1 MDDLIDVIE
10 RERKTGMKMR
20 CLVGILLAACTVCAE
35 GVPSAFRHKVVLIA
49 GFGEGSEKAASVRKF
64 AAAYT
69 DSHGASFVFATK
81 TRPGEDRFRVLDAA
95 GAVVYEGE
103 DDREAEAAV
112 VNALTEMPVV
122 SGQLIN
128 GVALKKFKSYEK
140 TFVMGKV
147 KAEGSGL
154 APFKAALKSRKPAEV
169 EEAQAILA
177 SIETAK
183 KNLEMWIADD
193 LAAGDKGAALRDL
206 MWFCKTW
213 PSEKGKYEAD
223 YKRLLADPEAVKA
236 AKALLAPQKKKH
248 R

>member
-1 MDDLIDVIE
+1 M
-10 RERKTGMKMR
+10 G
-20 CLVGILLAACTVCAE
+20 GLLAACVVCAE
-35 GVPSAFRHKVVLIA
+35 GVPSAFRHKVALIA
-49 GFGEGSEKAASVRKF
+49 GFGEGSERAASVRRF

-81 TRPGEDRFRVLDAA
+81 TRPGADRFRVLDAA

-112 VNALTEMPVV
+112 VNALTDMPVP
-122 SGQLIN
+122 GQLIN
-128 GVALKKFKSYEK
+128 GVVLKKFKSYQK

-169 EEAQAILA
+169 EEAQAILD
-177 SIETAK
+177 SIAAAK

-193 LAAGDKGAALRDL
+193 LAANDKGAALRDL

-236 AKALLAPQKKKH
+236 AKALLAPPKKH

>member
-1 MDDLIDVIE
+1 M
-10 RERKTGMKMR
+10 G
-20 CLVGILLAACTVCAE
+20 GLLAACVVCAE
-35 GVPSAFRHKVVLIA
+35 GVPSAFRHKVALIA
-49 GFGEGSEKAASVRKF
+49 GFGEGSEKAASVRRF

-81 TRPGEDRFRVLDAA
+81 TRPGADRFRVLDAA

-112 VNALTEMPVV
+112 VNALTDMPVP
-122 SGQLIN
+122 GQLIN
-128 GVALKKFKSYEK
+128 GVVLKKFKSYQK

-169 EEAQAILA
+169 EEAQAILD
-177 SIETAK
+177 SIAAAK

-193 LAAGDKGAALRDL
+193 LAANDKGAALRDL

-213 PSEKGKYEAD
+213 PSERGKYEAD

-236 AKALLAPQKKKH
+236 AKALLAPPKKH

>member
-1 MDDLIDVIE
+1 M
-10 RERKTGMKMR
+10 G
-20 CLVGILLAACTVCAE
+20 GLLAACAVCAE
-35 GVPSAFRHKVVLIA
+35 GVPSAFRHKVALIA
-49 GFGEGSEKAASVRKF
+49 GFGEGSEKAASVRRF

-81 TRPGEDRFRVLDAA
+81 TRPGADRFRVLDAA
-95 GAVVYEGE
+95 GSVVYEGE

-112 VNALTEMPVV
+112 VNALTDMPVP
-122 SGQLIN
+122 GQLIN
-128 GVALKKFKSYEK
+128 GVVLKKFKSYQK

-169 EEAQAILA
+169 EEAQAILD
-177 SIETAK
+177 SIAAAK

-193 LAAGDKGAALRDL
+193 LAANDKGAALRDL

-236 AKALLAPQKKKH
+236 AKALLAPPKKH

>member
-1 MDDLIDVIE
+1 MRFLI
-10 RERKTGMKMR
+10 G
-20 CLVGILLAACTVCAE
+20 GLLAACAVCAE
-35 GVPSAFRHKVVLIA
+35 GVPSAFRHKVALIA
-49 GFGEGSEKAASVRKF
+49 GFGEGSERAASVRRF

-81 TRPGEDRFRVLDAA
+81 TRPGADRFRVLDAA

-112 VNALTEMPVV
+112 VNALTDMPVP
-122 SGQLIN
+122 GQLIN
-128 GVALKKFKSYEK
+128 GVVLKKFKSYQK

-169 EEAQAILA
+169 EEAQAILD
-177 SIETAK
+177 SIAAAK

-193 LAAGDKGAALRDL
+193 LAANDKGAALRDL

-236 AKALLAPQKKKH
+236 AKALLAPPKKH

>member
-1 MDDLIDVIE
+1 M
-10 RERKTGMKMR
+10 G
-20 CLVGILLAACTVCAE
+20 GLLAACAVCAE
-35 GVPSAFRHKVVLIA
+35 GVPSAFRHKVALIA
-49 GFGEGSEKAASVRKF
+49 GFGEGSEKAASVRRF

-81 TRPGEDRFRVLDAA
+81 TRPGADRFRVLDAA

-112 VNALTEMPVV
+112 VNALTDMPVP
-122 SGQLIN
+122 GQLIN
-128 GVALKKFKSYEK
+128 GVVLKKFKSYQK

-147 KAEGSGL
+147 
-154 APFKAALKSRKPAEV
+154 KAALKSRKPAEV
-169 EEAQAILA
+169 EEAQAILD
-177 SIETAK
+177 SIAAAK

-193 LAAGDKGAALRDL
+193 LAANDKGAALRDL

-236 AKALLAPQKKKH
+236 AKALLAPPKKH

>member
-1 MDDLIDVIE
+1 M
-10 RERKTGMKMR
+10 G
-20 CLVGILLAACTVCAE
+20 GLLAACAVCAE
-35 GVPSAFRHKVVLIA
+35 GVPSAFRHKVALIA
-49 GFGEGSEKAASVRKF
+49 GFGEGSEKAASVRRF

-81 TRPGEDRFRVLDAA
+81 TRSGADRFRVLDAA

-112 VNALTEMPVV
+112 VNALTDMPVP
-122 SGQLIN
+122 GQLIN
-128 GVALKKFKSYEK
+128 GVVLKKFKSYQK

-169 EEAQAILA
+169 EEAQAILD
-177 SIETAK
+177 SIAAAK

-193 LAAGDKGAALRDL
+193 LAANDKGAALRDL

-236 AKALLAPQKKKH
+236 AKALLAPPKKH

>member
-1 MDDLIDVIE
+1 M
-10 RERKTGMKMR
+10 G
-20 CLVGILLAACTVCAE
+20 GLLAACALCAE
-35 GVPSAFRHKVVLIA
+35 GVPSAFRHKVALIA
-49 GFGEGSEKAASVRKF
+49 GFGEGSEKAASVRRF

-81 TRPGEDRFRVLDAA
+81 TRPGADRFRVLDAA

-112 VNALTEMPVV
+112 VNALTDMPVP
-122 SGQLIN
+122 GQLIN
-128 GVALKKFKSYEK
+128 GVVLKKFKSYQK

-154 APFKAALKSRKPAEV
+154 APFKVALKSRKPAEV
-169 EEAQAILA
+169 EEAQAILD
-177 SIETAK
+177 SIAAAK

-193 LAAGDKGAALRDL
+193 LAANDKGAALRDL

-236 AKALLAPQKKKH
+236 AKALLAPPKKH

>member
-1 MDDLIDVIE
+1 M
-10 RERKTGMKMR
+10 G
-20 CLVGILLAACTVCAE
+20 GLLAACAVCAE
-35 GVPSAFRHKVVLIA
+35 GVPSAFRHKVALIA
-49 GFGEGSEKAASVRKF
+49 GFGEGSEKAASVRRF

-69 DSHGASFVFATK
+69 ESHGASFVFATK
-81 TRPGEDRFRVLDAA
+81 TRPGADRFRVLDAA

-112 VNALTEMPVV
+112 VNALTDMPVP
-122 SGQLIN
+122 GQLIN
-128 GVALKKFKSYEK
+128 GVVLKKFKSYQK

-147 KAEGSGL
+147 KAERSGL

-169 EEAQAILA
+169 EEAQAILD
-177 SIETAK
+177 SIAAAK

-193 LAAGDKGAALRDL
+193 LAANDKGAALRDL

-236 AKALLAPQKKKH
+236 AKALLAPPKKH

>member
-1 MDDLIDVIE
+1 M
-10 RERKTGMKMR
+10 G
-20 CLVGILLAACTVCAE
+20 GLLAACAVCAE
-35 GVPSAFRHKVVLIA
+35 GVPSAFRHKVALIA
-49 GFGEGSEKAASVRKF
+49 GFGEGSEKAASVRRF

-81 TRPGEDRFRVLDAA
+81 TRPGADRFRVLDAA

-112 VNALTEMPVV
+112 VNALTDMPVP
-122 SGQLIN
+122 GQLIN
-128 GVALKKFKSYEK
+128 GVVLKKFKSYQK

-147 KAEGSGL
+147 KAEGTGL

-169 EEAQAILA
+169 EEAQAILD
-177 SIETAK
+177 SIAAAK

-193 LAAGDKGAALRDL
+193 LAANDKGAALRDL

-236 AKALLAPQKKKH
+236 AKALLAPPKKH

>member
-1 MDDLIDVIE
+1 M
-10 RERKTGMKMR
+10 G
-20 CLVGILLAACTVCAE
+20 GLLAACAVCAE
-35 GVPSAFRHKVVLIA
+35 GVPSAFRHKVALIA
-49 GFGEGSEKAASVRKF
+49 GFGEGSEKAASVRRF

-81 TRPGEDRFRVLDAA
+81 TRPGADRFRVLDAA

-112 VNALTEMPVV
+112 VNALTDMPVP
-122 SGQLIN
+122 GQLIN
-128 GVALKKFKSYEK
+128 GVVLKRFKSYQK

-169 EEAQAILA
+169 EEAQAILD
-177 SIETAK
+177 SIAAAK

-193 LAAGDKGAALRDL
+193 LAANDKGAALRDL

-236 AKALLAPQKKKH
+236 AKALLAPPKKH

>member
-1 MDDLIDVIE
+1 M
-10 RERKTGMKMR
+10 G
-20 CLVGILLAACTVCAE
+20 GLLAACALCAE
-35 GVPSAFRHKVVLIA
+35 GVPSAFRHKVALIA
-49 GFGEGSEKAASVRKF
+49 GFGEGSEKAASVRRF

-69 DSHGASFVFATK
+69 ESHGASFVFATK
-81 TRPGEDRFRVLDAA
+81 TRPGADRFRVLDAA

-112 VNALTEMPVV
+112 VNALTDMPVP
-122 SGQLIN
+122 GQLIN
-128 GVALKKFKSYEK
+128 GVVLKKFKSYQK

-169 EEAQAILA
+169 EEAQAILD
-177 SIETAK
+177 SIAAAK
-183 KNLEMWIADD
+183 KHLEMWIADD
-193 LAAGDKGAALRDL
+193 LAANDRGAALRDL

-236 AKALLAPQKKKH
+236 AKALLAPPKKH

>member
-1 MDDLIDVIE
+1 M
-10 RERKTGMKMR
+10 
-20 CLVGILLAACTVCAE
+20 
-35 GVPSAFRHKVVLIA
+35 FRHKVALIA
-49 GFGEGSEKAASVRKF
+49 GFGEGSEKAASVRRF

-81 TRPGEDRFRVLDAA
+81 TRPGADRFRVLDAA

-112 VNALTEMPVV
+112 VNALTDMPVP
-122 SGQLIN
+122 GQLIN
-128 GVALKKFKSYEK
+128 GVVLKKFKSYQK

-169 EEAQAILA
+169 EEAQAILD
-177 SIETAK
+177 SIAAAK

-193 LAAGDKGAALRDL
+193 LAANDKGAALRDL

-236 AKALLAPQKKKH
+236 AKALLAPPKKH

>member
-1 MDDLIDVIE
+1 
-10 RERKTGMKMR
+10 MKMIF
-20 CLVGILLAACTVCAE
+20 LMGGLLAACAVCAE
-35 GVPSAFRHKVVLIA
+35 GVPSAFRHKVALIA
-49 GFGEGSEKAASVRKF
+49 GFGEGSEKAASVRRF

-69 DSHGASFVFATK
+69 ESHGASFVFATK
-81 TRPGEDRFRVLDAA
+81 TRPGADRFRVLDAA

-112 VNALTEMPVV
+112 VNALTDMPVP
-122 SGQLIN
+122 GQLIN
-128 GVALKKFKSYEK
+128 GVVLKKFKSYQK

-154 APFKAALKSRKPAEV
+154 APFKVALKSRKPAEV
-169 EEAQAILA
+169 EEAQAILD
-177 SIETAK
+177 SIAAAK

-193 LAAGDKGAALRDL
+193 LAANDKGAALRDL

-236 AKALLAPQKKKH
+236 AKALLAPPKKH

>member
-1 MDDLIDVIE
+1 
-10 RERKTGMKMR
+10 MKMR
-20 CLVGILLAACTVCAE
+20 CVIGFLLAAYAACAE
-35 GVPSAFRHKVVLIA
+35 GVPGAFRHKVALIA
-49 GFGEGSEKAASVRKF
+49 GFGEGSEKAASVRRF

-69 DSHGASFVFATK
+69 DSHGASFAFATK
-81 TRPGEDRFRVLDAA
+81 TRPGADRFRVLDAS
-95 GAVVYEGE
+95 GTVVYEGG

-112 VNALTEMPVV
+112 VNALTDMPVP
-122 SGQLIN
+122 GQLIN
-128 GVALKKFKSYEK
+128 GVVLKKFKSYQK

-169 EEAQAILA
+169 EEAQAILD
-177 SIETAK
+177 SIAAAK

-193 LAAGDKGAALRDL
+193 LAANDKGAALRDL

-223 YKRLLADPEAVKA
+223 YKRLLADSEAVKA
-236 AKALLAPQKKKH
+236 AKALLAPPKKH

>member
-1 MDDLIDVIE
+1 M
-10 RERKTGMKMR
+10 G
-20 CLVGILLAACTVCAE
+20 GLLAACAVCAE
-35 GVPSAFRHKVVLIA
+35 GVPSAFRHKVALIA
-49 GFGEGSEKAASVRKF
+49 GFGEGSEKAASVRRF

-81 TRPGEDRFRVLDAA
+81 TRPGADRFRVLDAA

-112 VNALTEMPVV
+112 VNALTDMPVP
-122 SGQLIN
+122 GQLIN
-128 GVALKKFKSYEK
+128 GVVLKKFKSYQK
-140 TFVMGKV
+140 SFVMGKV

-169 EEAQAILA
+169 EEAQAILD
-177 SIETAK
+177 SIAAAK

-193 LAAGDKGAALRDL
+193 LAANDKGAALRDL

-213 PSEKGKYEAD
+213 PSERGKYEAD

-236 AKALLAPQKKKH
+236 AKALLAPPKKH

>member
-1 MDDLIDVIE
+1 M
-10 RERKTGMKMR
+10 G
-20 CLVGILLAACTVCAE
+20 GLLAACAVCAE
-35 GVPSAFRHKVVLIA
+35 GVPSAFRHKVALIA
-49 GFGEGSEKAASVRKF
+49 GFGEGSEKAASVRRF

-81 TRPGEDRFRVLDAA
+81 TRPGADRFRVLDAA

-112 VNALTEMPVV
+112 VNALTDMPVP
-122 SGQLIN
+122 GQLIN
-128 GVALKKFKSYEK
+128 GVVLKKFKSYQK

-154 APFKAALKSRKPAEV
+154 APFKTALKSRKPAEV
-169 EEAQAILA
+169 EEAQAILD
-177 SIETAK
+177 SIAAAK

-193 LAAGDKGAALRDL
+193 LAANDKGAALRDL

-213 PSEKGKYEAD
+213 PSERGKYEAD

-236 AKALLAPQKKKH
+236 AKALLAPPKKH

>member
-1 MDDLIDVIE
+1 
-10 RERKTGMKMR
+10 MKMR
-20 CLVGILLAACTVCAE
+20 CVIGFFLAACAACAE
-35 GVPSAFRHKVVLIA
+35 GVPGAFRHKVALIA
-49 GFGEGSEKAASVRKF
+49 GFGEGSEKAASVRRF

-69 DSHGASFVFATK
+69 DSHGASFAFATK
-81 TRPGEDRFRVLDAA
+81 TRPGADRFRVLDAS
-95 GAVVYEGE
+95 GTVVYEGG

-112 VNALTEMPVV
+112 VNALTDMPVP
-122 SGQLIN
+122 GQLIN
-128 GVALKKFKSYEK
+128 GVVLKKFKSYQK

-169 EEAQAILA
+169 EEAQAILD
-177 SIETAK
+177 SIAAAK

-193 LAAGDKGAALRDL
+193 LAANDKGAALRDL

-223 YKRLLADPEAVKA
+223 YKRLLADSEAVKA
-236 AKALLAPQKKKH
+236 AKALLAPPKKH

>member
-1 MDDLIDVIE
+1 M
-10 RERKTGMKMR
+10 G
-20 CLVGILLAACTVCAE
+20 GLLAACALCAE
-35 GVPSAFRHKVVLIA
+35 GVPSAFRHKVALIA
-49 GFGEGSEKAASVRKF
+49 GFGEGSEKAASVRRF

-69 DSHGASFVFATK
+69 ESHGASFVFATK
-81 TRPGEDRFRVLDAA
+81 TRPGADRFRVLDAA

-112 VNALTEMPVV
+112 VNALTDMPVP
-122 SGQLIN
+122 GQLIN
-128 GVALKKFKSYEK
+128 GVVLKKFKSYQK

-154 APFKAALKSRKPAEV
+154 APFKVALKSRKPAEV
-169 EEAQAILA
+169 EEAQAILD
-177 SIETAK
+177 SIAAAK

-193 LAAGDKGAALRDL
+193 LAANDKGAALRDL

-236 AKALLAPQKKKH
+236 AKALLAPPKKH

>member
-1 MDDLIDVIE
+1 M
-10 RERKTGMKMR
+10 G
-20 CLVGILLAACTVCAE
+20 GLLAACAVCAE
-35 GVPSAFRHKVVLIA
+35 GVPSAFRHKVALIA
-49 GFGEGSEKAASVRKF
+49 GFGEGSEKAASVRRF

-81 TRPGEDRFRVLDAA
+81 TRPGADRFRVLDAA

-112 VNALTEMPVV
+112 VNALTDMPVP
-122 SGQLIN
+122 GQLIN
-128 GVALKKFKSYEK
+128 GVVLKKFKSYQK

-154 APFKAALKSRKPAEV
+154 APFKAALKSRKPTEV
-169 EEAQAILA
+169 EEAQAILD
-177 SIETAK
+177 SIAAAK

-193 LAAGDKGAALRDL
+193 LAANDKGAALRDL

-213 PSEKGKYEAD
+213 PSERGKYEAD

-236 AKALLAPQKKKH
+236 AKALLAPPKKH

>member
-1 MDDLIDVIE
+1 
-10 RERKTGMKMR
+10 MKMR
-20 CLVGILLAACTVCAE
+20 FLMGALLAACAVCAE
-35 GVPSAFRHKVVLIA
+35 GVPGAFRHKVALIA
-49 GFGEGSEKAASVRKF
+49 GFGEGSEKAASVRRF

-81 TRPGEDRFRVLDAA
+81 TRPGADRFRVLDAS
-95 GAVVYEGE
+95 GVVVYEGG

-112 VNALTEMPVV
+112 VNALTDMPVP
-122 SGQLIN
+122 GQLIN
-128 GVALKKFKSYEK
+128 GVVLKKFKSYQK

-169 EEAQAILA
+169 EEAQAILD
-177 SIETAK
+177 SIAAAK

-193 LAAGDKGAALRDL
+193 LAANDKGAALRDL

-236 AKALLAPQKKKH
+236 AKALLAPPKKH

>member
-1 MDDLIDVIE
+1 
-10 RERKTGMKMR
+10 MKMR
-20 CLVGILLAACTVCAE
+20 VLLGFLLAACAVCAE
-35 GVPSAFRHKVVLIA
+35 GVPNAFRHKVALIA
-49 GFGEGSEKAASVRKF
+49 GFGEGSDKAASVRKF

-81 TRPGEDRFRVLDAA
+81 TRPGADRFRVLDAS
-95 GAVVYEGE
+95 GTVVYEGE

-112 VNALTEMPVV
+112 VNALTEMAVP
-122 SGQLIN
+122 GQLIN
-128 GVALKKFKSYEK
+128 GITLKKFKNYQK

-154 APFKAALKSRKPAEV
+154 APFKAALRSKKPAEV
-169 EEAQAILA
+169 EEAQAILD
-177 SIETAK
+177 SIAAAK

-193 LAAGDKGAALRDL
+193 LAANDKGAALRDL

-223 YKRLLADPEAVKA
+223 YRRLLADPEAVKA
-236 AKALLAPQKKKH
+236 AKALLAPPKKH

>member
-1 MDDLIDVIE
+1 M
-10 RERKTGMKMR
+10 G
-20 CLVGILLAACTVCAE
+20 GLLAACALCAE
-35 GVPSAFRHKVVLIA
+35 GVPSAFRHKVALIA
-49 GFGEGSEKAASVRKF
+49 GFGEGSEKAASVRRF

-69 DSHGASFVFATK
+69 ESHGASFVFATK
-81 TRPGEDRFRVLDAA
+81 TRPGADRFRVLDAA

-112 VNALTEMPVV
+112 VNALTDMPVR
-122 SGQLIN
+122 GELIN
-128 GVALKKFKSYEK
+128 GVVLKKFKSYQK

-169 EEAQAILA
+169 EEAQAILD
-177 SIETAK
+177 SIAAAK

-193 LAAGDKGAALRDL
+193 LAANDKGAALRDL

-236 AKALLAPQKKKH
+236 AKALLAPPKKH

>member
-1 MDDLIDVIE
+1 M
-10 RERKTGMKMR
+10 G
-20 CLVGILLAACTVCAE
+20 GLLAACAVCAE
-35 GVPSAFRHKVVLIA
+35 GVPSAFRHKVALIA
-49 GFGEGSEKAASVRKF
+49 GFGEGSEKAASVRRF

-81 TRPGEDRFRVLDAA
+81 TRPGAGRFRVLDAA

-112 VNALTEMPVV
+112 VNALTDMPVP
-122 SGQLIN
+122 GQLIN
-128 GVALKKFKSYEK
+128 GVVLKKFKSYQK

-147 KAEGSGL
+147 KAEGTGL

-169 EEAQAILA
+169 EEAQAILD
-177 SIETAK
+177 SIAAAK

-193 LAAGDKGAALRDL
+193 LAANDKGAALRDL

-236 AKALLAPQKKKH
+236 AKALLAPPKKH

>member
-1 MDDLIDVIE
+1 M
-10 RERKTGMKMR
+10 G
-20 CLVGILLAACTVCAE
+20 GLLAACAVCAE
-35 GVPSAFRHKVVLIA
+35 GVPSAFRHKVALIA
-49 GFGEGSEKAASVRKF
+49 GFGEGSEKAASVRRF

-81 TRPGEDRFRVLDAA
+81 TRPGADRFRVLDAA

-112 VNALTEMPVV
+112 VNALTDMPVP
-122 SGQLIN
+122 GQLIN
-128 GVALKKFKSYEK
+128 GVVLKKFKSYQK

-169 EEAQAILA
+169 EEAQAILD
-177 SIETAK
+177 SIAAAK

-193 LAAGDKGAALRDL
+193 LAANDKGAALRDL

-236 AKALLAPQKKKH
+236 AKALLAPPKKH

>member
-1 MDDLIDVIE
+1 M
-10 RERKTGMKMR
+10 G
-20 CLVGILLAACTVCAE
+20 GLLAACAVCAE
-35 GVPSAFRHKVVLIA
+35 GVPSAFRHKVALIA
-49 GFGEGSEKAASVRKF
+49 GFGEGSEKAASVRRF

-81 TRPGEDRFRVLDAA
+81 TRPGADRFRVLDAA

-112 VNALTEMPVV
+112 VNALTDMPVP
-122 SGQLIN
+122 GQLIN
-128 GVALKKFKSYEK
+128 GVVLKKFKSYQK

-154 APFKAALKSRKPAEV
+154 APFKVALKSRKPAEV
-169 EEAQAILA
+169 EEAQAILD
-177 SIETAK
+177 SIAAAK

-193 LAAGDKGAALRDL
+193 LAANDKGAALRDL

-236 AKALLAPQKKKH
+236 AKALLAPPKKH

>member
-1 MDDLIDVIE
+1 
-10 RERKTGMKMR
+10 MKMR
-20 CLVGILLAACTVCAE
+20 FLIGGLLAACAVCAE
-35 GVPSAFRHKVVLIA
+35 GVPSAFRHKVALIA
-49 GFGEGSEKAASVRKF
+49 GFGEGSEKAASVRRF

-81 TRPGEDRFRVLDAA
+81 TRPGADRFRVLDAA

-112 VNALTEMPVV
+112 VNALTDMPVP
-122 SGQLIN
+122 GQLIN
-128 GVALKKFKSYEK
+128 GVVLKKFKSYQK

-169 EEAQAILA
+169 EEAQAILD
-177 SIETAK
+177 SIAAAK

-193 LAAGDKGAALRDL
+193 LAANDKGAALRDL

-213 PSEKGKYEAD
+213 PSERGKYEAD

-236 AKALLAPQKKKH
+236 AKALLAPPKKH

>member
-1 MDDLIDVIE
+1 M
-10 RERKTGMKMR
+10 G
-20 CLVGILLAACTVCAE
+20 GLLAACAVCAE
-35 GVPSAFRHKVVLIA
+35 GVPGAFRHKVALIA
-49 GFGEGSEKAASVRKF
+49 GFGEGSEKAASVRRF

-81 TRPGEDRFRVLDAA
+81 TRPGADRFRVLDAA

-112 VNALTEMPVV
+112 VNALTDMPVP
-122 SGQLIN
+122 GQLIN
-128 GVALKKFKSYEK
+128 GVVLKKFKSYQK

-169 EEAQAILA
+169 EEAQAILD
-177 SIETAK
+177 SIAAAK

-193 LAAGDKGAALRDL
+193 LAANDKGAALRDL

-236 AKALLAPQKKKH
+236 AKALLAPPKKH

>member
-1 MDDLIDVIE
+1 M
-10 RERKTGMKMR
+10 G
-20 CLVGILLAACTVCAE
+20 GLLAACAVCAE
-35 GVPSAFRHKVVLIA
+35 GVPSAFRHKVALIA
-49 GFGEGSEKAASVRKF
+49 GFGEGSEKAASVRRF

-81 TRPGEDRFRVLDAA
+81 TRPGADRFRVLDAA

-112 VNALTEMPVV
+112 VNALTDMPVP
-122 SGQLIN
+122 GQLIN
-128 GVALKKFKSYEK
+128 GVVLKKFKSYQK

-154 APFKAALKSRKPAEV
+154 APFKAALKSRKPTEV
-169 EEAQAILA
+169 EEAQAILD
-177 SIETAK
+177 SIAAAK

-193 LAAGDKGAALRDL
+193 LAANDKGAALRDL

-236 AKALLAPQKKKH
+236 AKALLAPPKKH

>member
-1 MDDLIDVIE
+1 M
-10 RERKTGMKMR
+10 
-20 CLVGILLAACTVCAE
+20 VGLLAACAVCAE
-35 GVPSAFRHKVVLIA
+35 GVPSAFRHKVALIA
-49 GFGEGSEKAASVRKF
+49 GFGEGSEKAASVRRF

-81 TRPGEDRFRVLDAA
+81 TRPGADRFRVLDAA

-112 VNALTEMPVV
+112 VNALTDMPVP
-122 SGQLIN
+122 GQLIN
-128 GVALKKFKSYEK
+128 GVVLKKFKSYQK

-169 EEAQAILA
+169 EEAQAILD
-177 SIETAK
+177 SIAAAK

-193 LAAGDKGAALRDL
+193 LAANDKGAALRDL

-236 AKALLAPQKKKH
+236 AKALLAPPKKH

>member
-1 MDDLIDVIE
+1 M
-10 RERKTGMKMR
+10 G
-20 CLVGILLAACTVCAE
+20 GLLAACALCAE
-35 GVPSAFRHKVVLIA
+35 GVPSAFRHKVALIA
-49 GFGEGSEKAASVRKF
+49 GFGEGSEKAASVRRF

-69 DSHGASFVFATK
+69 ESHGASFVFATK
-81 TRPGEDRFRVLDAA
+81 TRPGADRFRVLDAA

-112 VNALTEMPVV
+112 VNALTDMPVP
-122 SGQLIN
+122 GQLIN
-128 GVALKKFKSYEK
+128 GVVLKKFKSYQK

-169 EEAQAILA
+169 EEAQAILD
-177 SIETAK
+177 SIAAAK

-193 LAAGDKGAALRDL
+193 LAANDKGAALRDL

-236 AKALLAPQKKKH
+236 AKALLAPPKKH

>member
-1 MDDLIDVIE
+1 M
-10 RERKTGMKMR
+10 G
-20 CLVGILLAACTVCAE
+20 GLLAACAVCAE
-35 GVPSAFRHKVVLIA
+35 GVPSAFRHKVALIA
-49 GFGEGSEKAASVRKF
+49 GFGEGSEKAASVRRF

-81 TRPGEDRFRVLDAA
+81 TRPGADRFRVLDAA

-112 VNALTEMPVV
+112 VNALTDMPVP
-122 SGQLIN
+122 GQLIN
-128 GVALKKFKSYEK
+128 GVVLKKFKSYQK

-169 EEAQAILA
+169 EEAQAILD
-177 SIETAK
+177 SIAAAK

-193 LAAGDKGAALRDL
+193 LAANDKGAALRDL

-223 YKRLLADPEAVKA
+223 YKRLLADPEAVKT
-236 AKALLAPQKKKH
+236 AKALLAPPKKH

>member
-1 MDDLIDVIE
+1 M
-10 RERKTGMKMR
+10 G
-20 CLVGILLAACTVCAE
+20 GLLAACAVCAE
-35 GVPSAFRHKVVLIA
+35 GVPSAFRHKVALIA
-49 GFGEGSEKAASVRKF
+49 GFGEGSEKAASVRRF

-81 TRPGEDRFRVLDAA
+81 TRPGADRFRVLDAA

-112 VNALTEMPVV
+112 VNALTDMPVP
-122 SGQLIN
+122 GQLIN
-128 GVALKKFKSYEK
+128 GVVLKKFKSYQK

-154 APFKAALKSRKPAEV
+154 VPFKAALKSRKPAEV
-169 EEAQAILA
+169 EEAQAILD
-177 SIETAK
+177 SIAAAK

-193 LAAGDKGAALRDL
+193 LAANDKGAALRDL

-236 AKALLAPQKKKH
+236 AKALLAPPKKH

>member
-1 MDDLIDVIE
+1 
-10 RERKTGMKMR
+10 MKMR
-20 CLVGILLAACTVCAE
+20 CVIGFLLAACAACAE
-35 GVPSAFRHKVVLIA
+35 GVPSAFRHKVALIA
-49 GFGEGSEKAASVRKF
+49 GFGEGSEKAASVRRF

-81 TRPGEDRFRVLDAA
+81 TRPGADRFRVLDAA

-112 VNALTEMPVV
+112 VNALTDMPVP
-122 SGQLIN
+122 GQLIN
-128 GVALKKFKSYEK
+128 GVVLKKFKSYQK

-147 KAEGSGL
+147 KAEGTGL

-169 EEAQAILA
+169 EEAQAILD
-177 SIETAK
+177 SIATAK

-193 LAAGDKGAALRDL
+193 LAANDKGAALRDL

-223 YKRLLADPEAVKA
+223 YKRLLADSEAVKA
-236 AKALLAPQKKKH
+236 AKALLAPPKKH